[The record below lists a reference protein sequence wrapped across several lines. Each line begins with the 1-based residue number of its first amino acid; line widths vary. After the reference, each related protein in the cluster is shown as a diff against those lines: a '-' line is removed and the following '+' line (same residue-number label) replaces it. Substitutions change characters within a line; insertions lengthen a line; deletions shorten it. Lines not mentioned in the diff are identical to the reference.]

1 MMASYAVLEGEYVT
15 ARDAKDISQRPPFY
29 AHVYALAS
37 LYLGL
42 LFNACPSALRERA
55 ELVRRN
61 GHGGTGTILQMF
73 NFILLSITSL
83 VLDDATDLPFL
94 ENTYRWLEALSH
106 SKLRFRPPPSDSE
119 CLHHQ
124 TKTSALSPFY

>member
-1 MMASYAVLEGEYVT
+1 MASHTVLEGEYVT
-15 ARDAKDISQRPPFY
+15 PPDAKDISQRPPLY

-42 LFNACPSALRERA
+42 LFNASPSALRERA
-55 ELVRRN
+55 ELVQRK

-94 ENTYRWLEALSH
+94 KNTFRWLDALSH
-106 SKLRFRPPPSDSE
+106 SKLRFRAPLSVSE
-119 CLHHQ
+119 CLQPQ
-124 TKTSALSPFY
+124 TKTFSPSPFY